1 MKYRPVS
8 VAVPSQDDAVS
19 QELMTEMLQ
28 HLEIILALPDLESFP
43 KTKKL
48 PAKLFEHL
56 DLALDCYD
64 RYIDHVITAEKWQV
78 SCYKGCSACCKYE
91 LARGIT
97 VLEVI
102 NIYRYVRSWPDIEDI
117 YEQNGKNMVVFQQL
131 LAKELSGHPDPLLP
145 DDPRIVEA
153 HLIYNSLQRQCAFLD
168 NEQGVCR
175 IYPVRPIVCRFFFS
189 LSPVE
194 RCSPEHP
201 AYRGRDAVGIDP
213 SEIIKDRML
222 AISRRLHVR
231 SLNFL
236 SGAFVSMAGDIME
249 GEPLKTYNYE

>member
-64 RYIDHVITAEKWQV
+64 RYIDHIIIGEKWQV

-131 LAKELSGHPDPLLP
+131 LAKELSGHPESLQP

-153 HLIYNSLQRQCAFLD
+153 HLKYNSLQRRCAFLD
-168 NEQGVCR
+168 NEQGICR
-175 IYPVRPIVCRFFFS
+175 SYPVRPIVCRFFFS

-194 RCSPEHP
+194 ICLQDHP
-201 AYRGRDAVGIDP
+201 AYHGRNAVGIDP
-213 SEIIKDRML
+213 SESVKESMVLICK
-222 AISRRLHVR
+222 RLQVGI
-231 SLNFL
+231 LNFL
-236 SGAFVSMAGDIME
+236 SGAFVSIAGDVM
-249 GEPLKTYNYE
+249 